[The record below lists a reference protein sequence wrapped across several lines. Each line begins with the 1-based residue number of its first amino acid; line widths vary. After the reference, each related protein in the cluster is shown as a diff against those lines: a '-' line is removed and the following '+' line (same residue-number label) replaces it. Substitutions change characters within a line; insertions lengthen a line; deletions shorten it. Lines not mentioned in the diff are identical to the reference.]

1 MVAFANDSTM
11 TVVVFET
18 KKGLYVAMIPTD
30 CEAQQIQSDLH
41 DAGIEVDHVYE
52 LQRWGETPSGMCLA
66 FLPHLGSR
74 V

>member
-30 CEAQQIQSDLH
+30 CDAQQIQSDLH
-41 DAGIEVDHVYE
+41 DAKIEVDHVYE
-52 LQRWGETPSGMCLA
+52 LERWAETPNGICLA
-66 FLPHLGSR
+66 FLPHPGSN
-74 V
+74 